1 MLSRSVAWLLC
12 ALLAFGSPHV
22 QAISSEPA
30 KEKLRSMAQ
39 AVRAMSYSGKLVYQR
54 ADVLVNLAFQHD
66 VVNGKETA
74 RLRRLSGQALE
85 RAQSGSSLIE
95 ATPGPNVLRQGYPLP
110 GMINSEP
117 RQIFE
122 APYQIMLGGVER
134 IADRSAQLV
143 LVESM
148 DGHRHSYKF
157 WVDEETSLLL
167 RSQTLNAESQTLEQF
182 EFSELTVGPQSV
194 EIAGGQESFQVK
206 VYPITEPGAVLQFS
220 PASWLPSGYQLV
232 SALPSRAGS
241 QRVYTL
247 VYTDGLGSFS
257 IFLELTSARPDA
269 DMQAILGPTVAL
281 GKDYALS
288 GGALRVTLVGEI
300 PPETGKTI
308 IDALDVDGLKGL
320 LSRSQ

>member
-1 MLSRSVAWLLC
+1 MLSRSVVWLLC

>member
-1 MLSRSVAWLLC
+1 VLSRSVAWLLC

>member
-1 MLSRSVAWLLC
+1 MKRHIKSR
-12 ALLAFGSPHV
+12 
-22 QAISSEPA
+22 
-30 KEKLRSMAQ
+30 
-39 AVRAMSYSGKLVYQR
+39 
-54 ADVLVNLAFQHD
+54 
-66 VVNGKETA
+66 
-74 RLRRLSGQALE
+74 
-85 RAQSGSSLIE
+85 
-95 ATPGPNVLRQGYPLP
+95 
-110 GMINSEP
+110 
-117 RQIFE
+117 
-122 APYQIMLGGVER
+122 LGGVER

-194 EIAGGQESFQVK
+194 EIASGQESLKVK
-206 VYPITEPGAVLQFS
+206 VYPITEPDAVLQFS

-257 IFLELTSARPDA
+257 IFLELTNARPDP